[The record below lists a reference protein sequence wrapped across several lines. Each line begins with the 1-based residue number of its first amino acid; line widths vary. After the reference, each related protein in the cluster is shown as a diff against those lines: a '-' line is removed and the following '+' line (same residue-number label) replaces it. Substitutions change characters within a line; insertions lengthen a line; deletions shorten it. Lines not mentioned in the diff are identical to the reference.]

1 MPIRN
6 LSFDEVIDRLL
17 NLRQPYLS
25 DYLAMYSSWYGGIV
39 TDPSLMM
46 VPIDDHLIN
55 RGDGVFEVFK
65 CVDWNMYALGRH
77 LDRMKWG
84 MEQLGLKC
92 PVAPP
97 NLIEIIR
104 RTILAGN
111 SGTCLTR
118 LYVSRGPGGFSAS
131 PYESVANQLYVVV
144 HALKPQSPEKRET
157 GVSLVTSSI
166 PMKPGFLANVK
177 NCNYLPNVLMKKQAE
192 DAGACFSVS
201 IDENGFLGEGGR
213 VSHPSFYAHF
223 AGHHREPGVRTG
235 SIPGR
240 LGTDRRLPD
249 RYHAGTG
256 LRRGRD
262 DGFRHFPGYP
272 AHCRIRRPQDWRRT
286 ARSGFP
292 KTARTSPRRSVEKQG
307 DVHPGQTGMNRRKPS
322 FRAGLNRS
330 IDIDLRSPMK
340 IQ

>member
-201 IDENGFLGEGGR
+201 IDENGFLGEGATENIGLITKKGEFLIPRFTRILRGITVSRVFELAQSLVGSELTAVSQTDITREQAYGAAEMMAFGTSLDILPIVEYDGHRIGEGR
-213 VSHPSFYAHF
+213 PGPVFQKLLELLLEDQLRN
-223 AGHHREPGVRTG
+223 REMFTPVK
-235 SIPGR
+235 
-240 LGTDRRLPD
+240 
-249 RYHAGTG
+249 
-256 LRRGRD
+256 
-262 DGFRHFPGYP
+262 P
-272 AHCRIRRPQDWRRT
+272 A
-286 ARSGFP
+286 
-292 KTARTSPRRSVEKQG
+292 
-307 DVHPGQTGMNRRKPS
+307 
-322 FRAGLNRS
+322 
-330 IDIDLRSPMK
+330 
-340 IQ
+340 